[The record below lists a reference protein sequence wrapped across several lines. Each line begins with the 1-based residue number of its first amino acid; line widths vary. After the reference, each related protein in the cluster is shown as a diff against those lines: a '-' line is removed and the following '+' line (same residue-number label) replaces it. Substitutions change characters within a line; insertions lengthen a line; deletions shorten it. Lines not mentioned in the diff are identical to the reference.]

1 MDVPGTNQD
10 KDHLTQKAR
19 VAVRDRI
26 ILQERVP
33 GDDEQLVALLND
45 LLPEFPAFTVDEFRF
60 VEDNRSTDLVTE
72 RWVAELD
79 GAIVGTAGLFQM
91 RMGYPV
97 SSPSPTRSIEAGKDG
112 ASTACSMSICCGE
125 PESMAPP
132 ASTPRCW
139 TVIRTRSASPNAA
152 VSVLPS
158 MVSSSPVSTCGRRT
172 STAMREWRSDCAE
185 KAL

>member
-10 KDHLTQKAR
+10 KGHLTQKAR

-26 ILQERVP
+26 ILRDRVP

-91 RMGYPV
+91 RMGV
-97 SSPSPTRSIEAGKDG
+97 SDVFSLANEVHRG
-112 ASTACSMSICCGE
+112 
-125 PESMAPP
+125 
-132 ASTPRCW
+132 W
-139 TVIRTRSASPNAA
+139 Q
-152 VSVLPS
+152 
-158 MVSSSPVSTCGRRT
+158 GRGIGGMLYEHMLRR
-172 STAMREWRSDCAE
+172 A
-185 KAL
+185 